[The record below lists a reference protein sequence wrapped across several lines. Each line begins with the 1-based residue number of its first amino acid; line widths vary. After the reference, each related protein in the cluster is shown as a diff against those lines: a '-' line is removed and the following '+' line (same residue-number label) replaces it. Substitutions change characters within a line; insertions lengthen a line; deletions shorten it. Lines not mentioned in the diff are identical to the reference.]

1 MHQQHFVVSGV
12 APQHN
17 KVLHCGVA
25 TTTNNNNTRPHNNNT
40 KVCNTRWR
48 LSMAGFDCGFIKH
61 IGGIV
66 NNQLANHVHNVW
78 PPQQHPVF
86 HHLNTTTTTQSML
99 QLPHNKWLFEE
110 HTHGHKH
117 HGSGCSVAATQ
128 HTQNTTHTMQH
139 LSKVAATPQHN
150 QCIGVCWCGVPTGHA
165 IHQPP
170 QVHLWHTPHHYHHVD
185 QP

>member
-17 KVLHCGVA
+17 KVLPCGVA
-25 TTTNNNNTRPHNNNT
+25 TTTTNNNNTRPHNNNT
-40 KVCNTRWR
+40 KVCNTRWW

-86 HHLNTTTTTQSML
+86 HHLNTTTTTTQSML
-99 QLPHNKWLFEE
+99 QLPHNKWLFEV
-110 HTHGHKH
+110 HTHMDT
-117 HGSGCSVAATQ
+117 S
-128 HTQNTTHTMQH
+128 TMAVGAV
-139 LSKVAATPQHN
+139 LLQHN
-150 QCIGVCWCGVPTGHA
+150 THKTP
-165 IHQPP
+165 
-170 QVHLWHTPHHYHHVD
+170 HTPCST
-185 QP
+185 